1 MTTFFQDRRF
11 HFRIPS
17 CNVYECV
24 FAASSAEARII
35 VQHEYC
41 GHVNE
46 IEWLTPMDEDQ

>member
-1 MTTFFQDRRF
+1 MMFITDRRF

-24 FAASSAEARII
+24 FASSAAEARII

-41 GHVNE
+41 GNANE
-46 IEWLTPMDEDQ
+46 IEWLTPMDDEQ